1 MIRLAL
7 RERPPFRLSLLGLTP
22 ERLAG
27 LGEAEIARL
36 PLQQG
41 NRRGVLGDWFTV
53 GAAGGP
59 DERLTLAVGDDR
71 LDDVGAGMSRGEIQ
85 VEGDVGARAG
95 MAMSGGRL
103 VVAGSAGQGAAT
115 AMSGGDLRIAGTAGD
130 GLGGALPGERNGMSG
145 GTVIVAGAAGS
156 GVGDRLRRGLVVVA
170 SAVGP
175 CCGARMSAG
184 TIVVGGRLAE
194 FAGAAMRRGS
204 ILGLGDCA
212 EILPS
217 FGESGIHDLVFQRL
231 LARLLERSG
240 LPELAARLQ
249 PLRRWQGDLAIAG
262 KGEILTAP

>member
-7 RERPPFRLSLLGLTP
+7 RERPPFRLSLGGLTP

-53 GAAGGP
+53 SMDTAE
-59 DERLTLAVGDDR
+59 ERLSLVGSDDR
-71 LDDVGAGMSRGEIQ
+71 HDDVGAGLSRGEVQ

-95 MAMSGGRL
+95 MGMSGGRL
-103 VVAGSAGQGAAT
+103 VIAGSAGQGAAT

-130 GLGGALPGERNGMSG
+130 ELGGALPGERNGMSG
-145 GTVIVAGAAGS
+145 GMAIVAGSAGS
-156 GVGDRLRRGLVVVA
+156 GVGDRLRRGLIVVA
-170 SAVGP
+170 GAVGP

-204 ILGLGDCA
+204 ILGLGESAD
-212 EILPS
+212 ILPG

-231 LARLLERSG
+231 LAQTLGRCG

-249 PLRRWQGDLAIAG
+249 PLRRWQGDLAVAG

>member
-53 GAAGGP
+53 SVDEAE
-59 DERLTLAVGDDR
+59 ERLILAGGDDR

-85 VEGDVGARAG
+85 VEGEVGARAG
-95 MAMSGGRL
+95 MGMSGGRL
-103 VVAGSAGQGAAT
+103 LIAGSAGQAAAT
-115 AMSGGDLRIAGTAGD
+115 AMSGGALRIAGNAGD
-130 GLGGALPGERNGMSG
+130 ELGGALPGERNGMSG
-145 GTVIVAGAAGS
+145 GTAIVAGSAGS

-170 SAVGP
+170 GAVGP

-184 TIVVGGRLAE
+184 TIVVGGRLGE

-204 ILGLGDCA
+204 ILGLGESAD
-212 EILPS
+212 ILPS

-231 LARLLERSG
+231 LARTLERSG

-249 PLRRWQGDLAIAG
+249 PLRRWQGDLAVAG